1 MVQKFKFPMEYMRVT
16 QREESVYSHAGS
28 LAMDFGG
35 KDSGAD
41 KLYCPCDM
49 VVKRCR
55 QNANGELYLEST
67 LPVQFADGTTDYAR
81 LLCLHDGSFNV
92 VEGQVLKQGDYF
104 YDEGGMGSGN
114 PNAFAVHVHMEAGKG
129 KWASCTQSRN
139 SQGTFVIERQGH
151 LYDLFVLGDDVIIKD
166 DGGFAW
172 KRVSDLEKPESNDFV
187 YGVDV
192 SHNRSADIV
201 SKIKAAGK
209 ADFVIMRV
217 AVGSASED
225 KHLAQYIKDSEG
237 MKKGF
242 FSINYFNSVE
252 DAVEE
257 ADFLIDTIQ
266 KYGFTPDKV
275 DLPIFCDWEGLSYE
289 WNKNQG
295 VEITAGM
302 LQRMTEAYCNR
313 IIERGYKAGIYMSLN
328 FWDNWYG
335 RRFIA
340 DHPEYYIW
348 YARPGYA
355 QPDRD
360 CYLWQ
365 YACDNGSEYGADEPL
380 DKNILLGEYIEAKP
394 PCEECERLKEQIVEL
409 EKTNAELEQAV
420 EGARHYEEEN
430 KQLKADLQVAAPYM
444 EKAVKLEM
452 AIVEKDKIIET
463 MEKEFEFVSSKADK
477 YMEAT
482 AGLEKEKGVLKE
494 TIASLQEKVE
504 AVTKENEQLK
514 RAVEDARPYEGDGGA
529 DGTGNPSSTEPEH
542 KEGLL
547 TKILKILFGGA

>member
-104 YDEGGMGSGN
+104 YDEGGMGGGN
-114 PNAFAVHVHMEAGKG
+114 PNAFAVHVHIEAGKG

-139 SQGTFVIERQGH
+139 SQGTYVIERQAH
-151 LYDLFVLGDDVIIKD
+151 LYDLFVMGDDVIIKD

-252 DAVEE
+252 DAVAE

-409 EKTNAELEQAV
+409 EKANAELEQ
-420 EGARHYEEEN
+420 ENARLKEN
-430 KQLKADLQVAAPYM
+430 VAGRDSVIRELDSRLEQCEKLNTEQHIEMTQAKADA
-444 EKAVKLEM
+444 EKLH
-452 AIVEKDKIIET
+452 VEN
-463 MEKEFEFVSSKADK
+463 
-477 YMEAT
+477 
-482 AGLEKEKGVLKE
+482 GVLKE
-494 TIASLQEKVE
+494 TVASLQEKVE
-504 AVTKENEQLK
+504 AVTKENEVLMREAEELK
-514 RAVEDARPYEGDGGA
+514 RAAEKPVER
-529 DGTGNPSSTEPEH
+529 
-542 KEGLL
+542 EGLL
-547 TKILKILFGGA
+547 KRILKILFGGA